1 MRTCVKCGGSW
12 MGKSVDTRCA
22 HDFDLAPQPEALTYG
37 FDGAEEGAHPLRK
50 LPCEKLWIADG
61 WPFEAGSKG
70 VRAAHPTREGAIAAW
85 QTAWRERRD
94 RERADAEAPVVT
106 VPTARESFQTLY
118 DEVVKGVTL
127 SDYGKFLSGVFPLS
141 GDGVPLAP
149 ADKWQTFV
157 YSPPRAGKARV
168 LAALSE
174 LADQGVTSVKPEP
187 VWGDAAHFAKMASL
201 AGTCD
206 CGSNGWRT
214 TDWWV
219 HAGTCGSIV
228 ACESCGSTR
237 HLGAPE
243 P

>member
-12 MGKSVDTRCA
+12 MGAVAFDTTCV
-22 HDFDLAPQPEALTYG
+22 HDFDEAPQPPYVDRNELRVGEYG
-37 FDGAEEGAHPLRK
+37 WVAHDDDCDG
-50 LPCEKLWIADG
+50 DG
-61 WPFEAGSKG
+61 HWVK
-70 VRAAHPTREGAIAAW
+70 HPTREGAIAAW